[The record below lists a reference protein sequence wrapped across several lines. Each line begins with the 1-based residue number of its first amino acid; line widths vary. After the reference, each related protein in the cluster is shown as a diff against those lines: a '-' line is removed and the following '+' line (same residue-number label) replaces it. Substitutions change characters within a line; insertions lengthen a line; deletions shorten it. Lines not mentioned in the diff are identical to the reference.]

1 MKILKKA
8 HLGFLLAVCIMAPG
22 VASAAYPEQPIKLI
36 VGFPPGGGGD
46 LYGRLIAQEMSKS
59 LGQTVVVE
67 NRAGAGGNIAA
78 DVVAKAKPD
87 GYTLLLAMSGNFAVA
102 QAVRGASLAYKVPQ
116 DFEPIGLILES
127 PIGVFVAHNSPYKSI
142 QDLIAAAKSKSM
154 TYASTGTGG
163 AGHLDMEMVKQAS
176 KVNMLHVPYRGSGPA
191 ITDMMGGSV
200 DSFLTTASPLIGQ
213 VRQKQLRLLAI
224 GSPKRNPA
232 LPDVPTF
239 MESGVN
245 VEVEQWYGLA
255 APARTPPEVVKTL
268 SRHLSMAL
276 AAPNVRSVIRKD
288 GAIERDV
295 PMSEFKNYIL
305 QDIER
310 YKSVVT
316 PELLKEIS
324 P

>member
-1 MKILKKA
+1 MVTGAAL
-8 HLGFLLAVCIMAPG
+8 
-22 VASAAYPEQPIKLI
+22 AAYPEQPIKLV

-78 DVVAKAKPD
+78 DVVAKSRPD

-102 QAVRGASLAYKVPQ
+102 QAVRGTSLSYKVPQ
-116 DFEPIGLILES
+116 DFEPVGLILES
-127 PIGVFVAHNSPYKSI
+127 PIGVFVAHSSPHKTI
-142 QDLIAAAKSKSM
+142 QELLTAAKSKPM

-163 AGHLDMEMVKQAS
+163 AGHLDMEMVKQAA
-176 KVNMLHVPYRGSGPA
+176 KVELLHVPYRGSGPA

-232 LPDVPTF
+232 LPEVPTF
-239 MESGVN
+239 LESGVN
-245 VEVEQWYGLA
+245 VEVEQWYGLV
-255 APARTPPEVVKTL
+255 APARTPPDVIKTL

-276 AAPNVRSVIRKD
+276 AAPNVQSVIRKD
-288 GAIERDV
+288 GAVERDV
-295 PMSEFKNYIL
+295 PTTEFKDYIL
-305 QDIER
+305 KDIER
-310 YKSVVT
+310 YKSVLT
-316 PELLKEIS
+316 PQLLKEINQ
-324 P
+324 

>member
-8 HLGFLLAVCIMAPG
+8 HLGFLLAACIMAPG

-46 LYGRLIAQEMSKS
+46 LYGRLVAQEMGKS
-59 LGQTVVVE
+59 LGQTVIVE

-102 QAVRGASLAYKVPQ
+102 QAVRGTSLAYKVPQ

-127 PIGVFVAHNSPYKSI
+127 PIGVFVAHNSPYKTL
-142 QDLIAAAKSKSM
+142 QDLIAAAKGKSM

-163 AGHLDMEMVKQAS
+163 AGHLDMEMVKQAA

-224 GSPKRNPA
+224 GSPRRNPA

-245 VEVEQWYGLA
+245 VEVEQWYGLV
-255 APARTPPEVVKTL
+255 APACTPPEIVKTL

-288 GAIERDV
+288 GALERDV

>member
-22 VASAAYPEQPIKLI
+22 VASAAYPEQPIKLV

-102 QAVRGASLAYKVPQ
+102 QAVRGTSLAYKVPQ

-127 PIGVFVAHNSPYKSI
+127 PIGVFVAHNSPYKTI
-142 QDLIAAAKSKSM
+142 QDLIAAAKGKSM

-163 AGHLDMEMVKQAS
+163 AGHLDMEMVKQAA

-245 VEVEQWYGLA
+245 VEVEQWYGLV

-295 PMSEFKNYIL
+295 PMAEFKNYIL